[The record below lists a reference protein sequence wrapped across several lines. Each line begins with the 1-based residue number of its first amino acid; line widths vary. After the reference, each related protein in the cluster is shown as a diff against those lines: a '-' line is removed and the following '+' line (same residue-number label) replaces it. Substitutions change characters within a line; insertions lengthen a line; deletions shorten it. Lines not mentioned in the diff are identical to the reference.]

1 MSVGRV
7 VDGQSSLDDGE
18 REAGES
24 PHQVNPRQSGGAFLK
39 GERARVSLL
48 INVTFQQIF
57 DFQKNFLE
65 QKVTSS
71 YFC

>member
-24 PHQVNPRQSGGAFLK
+24 PHHVNPTRQSGGAFLK
-39 GERARVSLL
+39 QEWARVSLL
-48 INVTFQQIF
+48 NNVTFQQIL
-57 DFQKNFLE
+57 NFSE
-65 QKVTSS
+65 T
-71 YFC
+71 